1 MTNIYVVFPKQEE
14 ARSIRQILIKNGFTV
29 NGVSNTGATL
39 LQQIEEV
46 PDPIV
51 VCGYKLPD
59 MMYSQLWEYLPEDGL
74 MLLLAPA
81 GRVGEY
87 DENGITCLSMP
98 LKVHALVEAL
108 RAMVEQVEWRRRKR
122 RQRAKVRVAA
132 DEAVLSKA
140 KQLLQESKGM
150 SEQEAHAYLQKCS
163 MNSGT
168 GLVEVAKM
176 VLTLG
181 ISQMH
186 W

>member
-1 MTNIYVVFPKQEE
+1 MTNIYVVFRGQEE
-14 ARSIRQILIKNGFTV
+14 GRSIRQILIKNGFSV
-29 NGVSNTGATL
+29 AGVSMSGSQL
-39 LQQIEEV
+39 LQQIEDV

-59 MMYSQLWEYLPEDGL
+59 MMYHELWEYLPEDAL

-98 LKVHALVEAL
+98 LKIHALLEAL
-108 RAMVEQVEWRRRKR
+108 RAMTEQVEWRRRKR
-122 RQRAKVRVAA
+122 RQRSKVRAAA
-132 DEAVLSKA
+132 DEEVLRRA
-140 KQLLQESKGM
+140 KDFLQESKGL
-150 SEQEAHAYLQKCS
+150 SEAEAHAYLQKCS

-181 ISQMH
+181 LQ
-186 W
+186 

>member
-14 ARSIRQILIKNGFTV
+14 GRNIRQILVKNGFSIA
-29 NGVSNTGATL
+29 GVSMSGSQL
-39 LQQIEEV
+39 LQQIEAV

-59 MMYSQLWEYLPEDGL
+59 MMYHELWEYLPEDAL

-98 LKVHALVEAL
+98 LKIHALLEAL

-122 RQRAKVRVAA
+122 RQKSKIRVAA
-132 DEAVLSKA
+132 DDEVIRRAKA
-140 KQLLQESKGM
+140 LLQESRGM
-150 SEQEAHAYLQKCS
+150 SEAEAHGYLQKCS

-168 GLVEVAKM
+168 GLVEVSKM

-181 ISQMH
+181 LQ
-186 W
+186 

>member
-14 ARSIRQILIKNGFTV
+14 GRSIRQILTKNGFLV
-29 NGVSNTGATL
+29 AGVSMSGSQL
-39 LQQIEEV
+39 LQQIEDV

-59 MMYSQLWEYLPEDGL
+59 MMYQELWEYLPEDAL

-98 LKVHALVEAL
+98 LKIHALLEAL
-108 RAMVEQVEWRRRKR
+108 RAMTEQVEWRRRKR
-122 RQRAKVRVAA
+122 RQRSKVRAAA
-132 DEAVLSKA
+132 DEEVLRKA
-140 KQLLQESKGM
+140 KEFLQENKGM
-150 SEQEAHAYLQKCS
+150 SEAEAHAYLQKCS

-181 ISQMH
+181 LQ
-186 W
+186 

>member
-1 MTNIYVVFPKQEE
+1 MTNIYVVFRGQEE
-14 ARSIRQILIKNGFTV
+14 ARSVRQILMKNGFVV
-29 NGVSNTGATL
+29 NGVSTSGAQL
-39 LQQIEEV
+39 LQQIEDV

-59 MMYSQLWEYLPEDGL
+59 MMYNELWEYLPEDAS

-98 LKVHALVEAL
+98 LKIHGLLEAL

-122 RQRAKVRVAA
+122 RQRPKVRAAA
-132 DEAVLSKA
+132 DEEVIRKA
-140 KQLLQESKGM
+140 KSFLQDNRGM
-150 SEQEAHAYLQKCS
+150 SEEEAHAYLQKCS

-181 ISQMH
+181 LQ
-186 W
+186 

>member
-14 ARSIRQILIKNGFTV
+14 GRSIRQILMKNGFSV
-29 NGVSNTGATL
+29 AGVSMSGSQL

-59 MMYSQLWEYLPEDGL
+59 MMYHELWEYLPEDAL

-98 LKVHALVEAL
+98 LKIHALLEAL

-122 RQRAKVRVAA
+122 RHRPKVRAAA
-132 DEAVLSKA
+132 DEEVLYKA
-140 KQLLQESKGM
+140 KAFLQENKGM
-150 SEQEAHAYLQKCS
+150 SEAEAHAYLQKCS
-163 MNSGT
+163 MNSGN
-168 GLVEVAKM
+168 GLVDVAKM
-176 VLTLG
+176 VLALG
-181 ISQMH
+181 LQ
-186 W
+186 

>member
-1 MTNIYVVFPKQEE
+1 MTNIYIVFPKQEE
-14 ARSIRQILIKNGFTV
+14 ARSIRQILMKNGFSVT
-29 NGVSNTGATL
+29 GVSTSGAQL
-39 LQQIEEV
+39 LQQIEDV

-59 MMYSQLWEYLPEDGL
+59 MMYSQLWEYLPEDAS

-98 LKVHALVEAL
+98 LKIHALLESL

-122 RQRAKVRVAA
+122 RQRPKVRAA
-132 DEAVLSKA
+132 AEEEVLQRA
-140 KQLLQESKGM
+140 KTYLQENKGM
-150 SEQEAHAYLQKCS
+150 SEEEAHAYLQKCS

-181 ISQMH
+181 LQ
-186 W
+186 